1 LDKSTVPLN
10 EYNKGTIVDENM
22 RNPEVVGPNI
32 SASAICVKCDCPNLV
47 FVRSDFVKN
56 FFIFFEISLMESVSM
71 DKS

>member
-47 FVRSDFVKN
+47 FVRSDFVK
-56 FFIFFEISLMESVSM
+56 
-71 DKS
+71 